1 MNRKIY
7 LIIFLS
13 LFIFS
18 CQSNNA
24 VYEASGDFITSNK
37 EVVGSIEIMEQGPGS
52 NLRINLTKFI
62 PGVHY
67 LRINNSGEC
76 IPPNFQ
82 GRGNFISVNS
92 DIDYIYRFYLKNEIS
107 RYTGELK
114 VFNKIIFVNDIF
126 LNPDNPTSL
135 IDNDMSTIM
144 IFNEKSE
151 VYACAELKL

>member
-1 MNRKIY
+1 MNSKTY

-13 LFIFS
+13 FFIFS
-18 CQSNNA
+18 CQSNNV
-24 VYEASGDFITSNK
+24 VYEASGDFITSEK

-62 PGVHY
+62 PGLHY
-67 LRINNSGEC
+67 LKINNFGTCVHPNFQNSGE
-76 IPPNFQ
+76 
-82 GRGNFISVNS
+82 FISVNP
-92 DIDYIYRFYLKNEIS
+92 DINYIYKFYLKNEIS
-107 RYTGELK
+107 RYTGKLK

-135 IDNDMSTIM
+135 IDNDMSSIM

>member
-1 MNRKIY
+1 MNSKKY

-13 LFIFS
+13 FFIFS

-52 NLRINLTKFI
+52 NLRINLTKVY
-62 PGVHY
+62 PGLHY
-67 LRINNSGEC
+67 LKINNSGNVF
-76 IPPNFQ
+76 IHFQ
-82 GRGNFISVNS
+82 NSGEFISVNP
-92 DIDYIYRFYLKNEIS
+92 DINYIYKFYLKNEIS

-135 IDNDMSTIM
+135 IDNDMSSIM